1 MADET
6 GAARVDLGR
15 RAIGFA
21 AKIERNSGNG
31 FNQAGKE
38 GTILESPETKPRKE
52 PPRLVLAVAAGDFAP
67 RDAPADAGHSHC
79 FGAIGSPAGCAAR
92 PRRIQSASAATTRPA
107 ATGNSAVSPDAA
119 PYQLATSAERRTAS
133 NQPCVGRTCDRP
145 GNPSHPATPSF
156 DRHPNLARQRQLG
169 GPVLCR
175 P

>member
-79 FGAIGSPAGCAAR
+79 FGANWLPSRMRHPAKANPIRLRCNNQPNR
-92 PRRIQSASAATTRPA
+92 HRSFSRQPRRSPISTRNLGRTPHSLRPTLRRQNLRPPRKPKPPRDPQLRPASQPCASASTW
-107 ATGNSAVSPDAA
+107 
-119 PYQLATSAERRTAS
+119 
-133 NQPCVGRTCDRP
+133 
-145 GNPSHPATPSF
+145 
-156 DRHPNLARQRQLG
+156 
-169 GPVLCR
+169 
-175 P
+175 